1 MLIAMKRYHIILKI
15 KINACLQN
23 MSIIIQL
30 KMIYIIIKFNVHNLT
45 DITQHNKHHINVLNN
60 VHLICSLHMTFLK
73 HNVFHNVKIIL
84 YKIKLNI
91 V

>member
-15 KINACLQN
+15 KINVCLQN

-30 KMIYIIIKFNVHNLT
+30 KMIYIIIKFNVLRLI
-45 DITQHNKHHINVLNN
+45 DIIQHNKRHMNVSNN
-60 VHLICSLHMTFLK
+60 VHLTHSLHMTFLK
-73 HNVFHNVKIIL
+73 HNVSYNVKIIL
-84 YKIKLNI
+84 YKIQQII